1 MTAAVVVK
9 ARFDSETLDT
19 PGGWRYS
26 EGDLGVLHWKPHKR
40 HLRFLEPCVIWD
52 ADPKHKMRRVMLS
65 SITVVGL
72 QTPTDRLLLIPMID

>member
-19 PGGWRYS
+19 VDAWRYS
-26 EGDLGVLHWKPHKR
+26 KGELGILHWKPHKR
-40 HLRFLEPCVIWD
+40 HPRFLEPCVIWD
-52 ADPKHKMRRVMLS
+52 GDPKRRMRRVILS

-72 QTPTDRLLLIPMID
+72 QTPTDRVLLLPMVG